1 MRDIQYSDIIHDSRF
16 DQWKKSLNLFTDNQG
31 ACSRSRLPDTEKFE
45 FGQ

>member
-31 ACSRSRLPDTEKFE
+31 ARSRSRLPDTEKFE
-45 FGQ
+45 FD